1 MRESQGIPDL
11 RRRARSRST
20 AVEAIKVSLFVA
32 EILSGFLS
40 VRNSGTLKVIV
51 SWSDLAPL
59 FSSYALEFFFFNKI
73 IMIFL
78 VFVLSM
84 EVKFRLILYIAQVDG
99 SLRSMLKNAK
109 DIDSILTAAVIRDL
123 KTVKVG

>member
-1 MRESQGIPDL
+1 MC
-11 RRRARSRST
+11 
-20 AVEAIKVSLFVA
+20 
-32 EILSGFLS
+32 
-40 VRNSGTLKVIV
+40 LK
-51 SWSDLAPL
+51 S
-59 FSSYALEFFFFNKI
+59 FFNKI

-78 VFVLSM
+78 ISVLSM
-84 EVKFRLILYIAQVDG
+84 EAKFRLTIYIAQVDG

>member
-1 MRESQGIPDL
+1 MCL
-11 RRRARSRST
+11 
-20 AVEAIKVSLFVA
+20 
-32 EILSGFLS
+32 
-40 VRNSGTLKVIV
+40 NS
-51 SWSDLAPL
+51 
-59 FSSYALEFFFFNKI
+59 YFNKI

-78 VFVLSM
+78 IFVLSM
-84 EVKFRLILYIAQVDG
+84 EAKFRLILYIAQVDG

>member
-1 MRESQGIPDL
+1 MC
-11 RRRARSRST
+11 
-20 AVEAIKVSLFVA
+20 
-32 EILSGFLS
+32 
-40 VRNSGTLKVIV
+40 LK
-51 SWSDLAPL
+51 S
-59 FSSYALEFFFFNKI
+59 FFNKI

-78 VFVLSM
+78 ISVLSM
-84 EVKFRLILYIAQVDG
+84 EAKFRLIIYIAQVDG